1 MPNDRKGGKI
11 MITNIKLTKDDKK
24 LLKSMKEKYNCEI
37 NIKPGV
43 GIYVIEVDNFE
54 ILSSILFILLKML
67 ETEITLT
74 DTQRNILATGFG
86 VLKER
91 LNIRG

>member
-1 MPNDRKGGKI
+1 
-11 MITNIKLTKDDKK
+11 MIANVKLTKDDKK

-37 NIKPGV
+37 NINPGL
-43 GIYVIEVDNFE
+43 GLYLLKGDNFE

-74 DTQRNILATGFG
+74 DTQRNTLVVGFG
-86 VLKER
+86 VLKEK